1 MDQDQA
7 SNITRDIQ
15 HSITLAMATLTML
28 LFSACTLSHT
38 TAFDPK
44 TCLETIPHRV
54 DGLQILAGP
63 RTEPNIIRGMR
74 PAICHGQALFNNMQP
89 RDPYLSPG
97 TVRFRVVVEYT
108 GEVSEVTIMESSISS
123 KTFLREVRDFI
134 MDTDFTGWARSDE
147 DSVFLYPARFGS

>member
-1 MDQDQA
+1 MKPA
-7 SNITRDIQ
+7 
-15 HSITLAMATLTML
+15 ITLALAALTIL
-28 LFSACTLSHT
+28 LISACTLSRT

-63 RTEPNIIRGMR
+63 RTEPNIIRDMR
-74 PAICHGQALFNNMQP
+74 PAICHGQALFKNMQP
-89 RDPYLSPG
+89 RDPDLGPG

-108 GEVSEVTIMESSISS
+108 GEVSDVTIMDSTITS